1 MSTSLFE
8 RLGGTK
14 GITAIVDDAVEYH
27 MNNPNINA
35 RFLPYKDRPEQM
47 NMIKKHS
54 IDFFS
59 AGSGGPAIYSGK
71 DMVTAHKGMNISP
84 SEYMHVID
92 DIFMALDKNTIDE
105 NTKKD
110 VLFILWS
117 LKNMIISQ

>member
-92 DIFMALDKNTIDE
+92 DIFMALDKNNIDE